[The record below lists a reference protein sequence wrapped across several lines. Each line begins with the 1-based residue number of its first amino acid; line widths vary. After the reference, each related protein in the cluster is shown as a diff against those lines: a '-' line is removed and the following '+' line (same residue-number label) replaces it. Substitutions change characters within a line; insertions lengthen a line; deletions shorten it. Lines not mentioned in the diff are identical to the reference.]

1 MPDFMRKQVRFSSL
15 ENANPNLAKALF
27 EKTIKTL
34 KHVLQL
40 CCTDGRIRKIKK
52 RLEPEE
58 SIDVPVKTR
67 KEKRRTLKQKKEELP
82 EQNDVK
88 MEQATK
94 EKGKIT
100 EKYNE

>member
-15 ENANPNLAKALF
+15 DNANQILQKLYL
-27 EKTIKTL
+27 KRLSTTL

-67 KEKRRTLKQKKEELP
+67 KEKRRTLKQKKEELLEELP

-88 MEQATK
+88 NGTSYKRKK
-94 EKGKIT
+94 EK
-100 EKYNE
+100 